1 MFLLEVS
8 PKSPAN
14 ALSPASGFSLSPKKE
29 DFRLIRKLVAATT
42 CLIALSLIPTYATA
56 EALNARL
63 ANGEHTALIDGLSF
77 HYVVAGHGPLL
88 VVQAPGWGI
97 GPEYLENGLAPLKKE
112 FTLLTFDP
120 RGSGAS
126 THVASTDRLTNADLA
141 DDLEHLRRYWGLK
154 TMDVVGHS
162 NGSAI
167 AILYA
172 ERYPSRVRKLI
183 VIGSQLLGYRGS
195 KGSVRAAEDARRQ
208 KDPQF
213 AYFLAHISDPTPK
226 TDAEFTQY
234 FKDRVGFYSYAPST
248 TVPAFLKTMTNT
260 MTASV
265 NQAFIEGPPPSQA
278 PPLADLGKVLAK
290 TLVVEGMQD
299 PACPLDESERIQS
312 GIVGSK
318 IVAIDKSGHFPWIEQ
333 PEEFFSAVM
342 QFLKD

>member
-1 MFLLEVS
+1 MENACVS
-8 PKSPAN
+8 AARVPHLQQRKRIS
-14 ALSPASGFSLSPKKE
+14 
-29 DFRLIRKLVAATT
+29 RLFRKLVAATACFIT
-42 CLIALSLIPTYATA
+42 FSKFPIDAVA
-56 EALNARL
+56 EAPNARL
-63 ANGEHTALIDGLSF
+63 ANGEHTAVIGDLSF
-77 HYVVAGHGPLL
+77 HYVVGGHGPLL

-97 GPEYLENGLAPLKKE
+97 GSQYLGNGLAPLKKK

-126 THVASTDRLTNADLA
+126 THVASTDRLTNEDLA
-141 DDLEHLRRYWGLK
+141 DDLEHLRQYWGL
-154 TMDVVGHS
+154 TAMNVVGHS
-162 NGSAI
+162 NGGAI

-183 VIGSQLLGYRGS
+183 VIGSQLLGYKGS
-195 KGSVRAAEDARRQ
+195 KGSVQAAEDERRK

-234 FKDRVGFYSYAPST
+234 FKDRMGFYSYDPST
-248 TVPAFLKTMTNT
+248 TVPAFLATMTNT

-265 NQAFIEGPPPSQA
+265 NQAFIEGPPSSQA
-278 PPLADLGKVLAK
+278 PPLTDLAKVRAK
-290 TLVVEGMQD
+290 TLVIEGMQD

-312 GIVGSK
+312 GIAGST
-318 IVAIDKSGHFPWIEQ
+318 IVKIDKSGHFPWIEQ
-333 PEEFFSAVM
+333 PVQFFSAVT